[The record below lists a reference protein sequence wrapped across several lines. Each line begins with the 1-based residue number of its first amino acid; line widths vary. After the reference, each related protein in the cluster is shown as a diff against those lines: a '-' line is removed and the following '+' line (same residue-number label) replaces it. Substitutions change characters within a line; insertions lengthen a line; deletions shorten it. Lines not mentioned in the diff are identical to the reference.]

1 MSSTELLGRAI
12 PIFPMV
18 LDTVPQLLIVMMGP
32 GQSVNGEIG
41 VFQ

>member
-18 LDTVPQLLIVMMGP
+18 LDTVPHLVMMGP